1 MNPGVLPIPILL
13 QDFVD
18 EYSFVRKVRR
28 ILVRF
33 IVPPLM
39 AIHVFIFFQ
48 FSSLWPCVVFTHWHF
63 SWKSR
68 TLFIEW
74 RCRIWWWCV
83 CSCHL
88 ASCSRPT
95 TEDLRTDHGLEAR
108 RNPTNFLKQ
117 SKGMKPNLIYRFFLS
132 LRTRIPTFR
141 LQVLGFSW
149 LELAWGR
156 SLQVESWDC
165 WGLST
170 LLPYPSVPAWPTD
183 RRWLFTFVVIG
194 IYIYIYIAMNS
205 VQDMLLAAFS
215 TICL

>member
-117 SKGMKPNLIYRFFLS
+117 SKGMKPNLIYRFFFIFTYTDSNVSTPSSWFLMIGIS
-132 LRTRIPTFR
+132 LRSVTAGWILR
-141 LQVLGFSW
+141 LLRFVNFATLSFSAC
-149 LELAWGR
+149 LAHR
-156 SLQVESWDC
+156 QAL
-165 WGLST
+165 
-170 LLPYPSVPAWPTD
+170 
-183 RRWLFTFVVIG
+183 VV
-194 IYIYIYIAMNS
+194 YLCCDWNIYIYIAMNS